1 MKLCVWNVGSLNNK
15 IDDLISV
22 FTDGDTDVAIIPE
35 TWLTSQGNKTTAT
48 LKEQGYKINHVIRN
62 DPERER
68 GGGVG
73 IITKKSIK
81 TKPVKTKMFSSF
93 QHVGVQLPHTNNNNK
108 LIVVCI
114 YRLLYVHVI
123 TFLQEFA
130 EFLEIISISSNNLII
145 AGDIN
150 IHMETQEM
158 PSIELTKLLD
168 MFNLKQHVSKPTHI
182 HGHTIDAV
190 ITRLDDPNYIENMM
204 IEHLLGIHHFKISFV
219 THLLQNNL
227 N

>member
-1 MKLCVWNVGSLNNK
+1 MWNVGSLNNK

-35 TWLTSQGNKTTAT
+35 TWLTSQRNKTTAT
-48 LKEQGYKINHVIRN
+48 LKEQIYKINHIICN
-62 DPERER
+62 NTERER

-81 TKPVKTKMFSSF
+81 TKLVKTKMFSSF

-130 EFLEIISISSNNLII
+130 EFLKIISISSNNL
-145 AGDIN
+145 
-150 IHMETQEM
+150 
-158 PSIELTKLLD
+158 L
-168 MFNLKQHVSKPTHI
+168 
-182 HGHTIDAV
+182 
-190 ITRLDDPNYIENMM
+190 
-204 IEHLLGIHHFKISFV
+204 LLGTLTFTWKHKKCHQ
-219 THLLQNNL
+219 LNLQNFL
-227 N
+227 TCSI

>member
-81 TKPVKTKMFSSF
+81 
-93 QHVGVQLPHTNNNNK
+93 N
-108 LIVVCI
+108 
-114 YRLLYVHVI
+114 
-123 TFLQEFA
+123 
-130 EFLEIISISSNNLII
+130 
-145 AGDIN
+145 
-150 IHMETQEM
+150 
-158 PSIELTKLLD
+158 
-168 MFNLKQHVSKPTHI
+168 
-182 HGHTIDAV
+182 
-190 ITRLDDPNYIENMM
+190 
-204 IEHLLGIHHFKISFV
+204 
-219 THLLQNNL
+219 
-227 N
+227 